1 MESSAQLEST
11 AMALQIQ
18 AVMTSVEELTKQ
30 NQEMRQQLQQEE
42 NCLPRRIENNENQD
56 EAQDSKGSQGRVD
69 SRRTERFDEESN
81 NLLRSMRR
89 ELDKLKNA
97 MKEKMAKNL
106 DGMCW
111 VKIA

>member
-1 MESSAQLEST
+1 M
-11 AMALQIQ
+11 
-18 AVMTSVEELTKQ
+18 
-30 NQEMRQQLQQEE
+30 QQEE
-42 NCLPRRIENNENQD
+42 NRLPRRIKNNRNED
-56 EAQDSKGSQGRVD
+56 EAQDPKGSQGKD
-69 SRRTERFDEESN
+69 NSRRTERSDEASN

-89 ELDKLKNA
+89 EVDKLKNA